1 MNATKFPLA
10 ELVPHDTVVKE
21 LVSDT
26 VDYGAEL
33 GVGGERFSAGSFSQA
48 LFVSIKVSWFCR
60 ACVPTTTVA
69 SSSPRP
75 IPAFQCCTRKAFSAC
90 NIATL
95 KSWEWPRDDAITAV
109 PLAMPA
115 TLVSGK

>member
-1 MNATKFPLA
+1 MKRIVCECNKIFSP

-48 LFVSIKVSWFCR
+48 LFVSIKVILSCLQR
-60 ACVPTTTVA
+60 SKVE
-69 SSSPRP
+69 SEKKHS
-75 IPAFQCCTRKAFSAC
+75 
-90 NIATL
+90 
-95 KSWEWPRDDAITAV
+95 RDT
-109 PLAMPA
+109 
-115 TLVSGK
+115 KR